1 MDFKL
6 ISSAKRKWRK
16 LGGSNQFANLIEG
29 VPFKDG
35 IRQAKDATG

>member
-1 MDFKL
+1 MDCKL
-6 ISSAKRKWRK
+6 ILSAKRKWRK

-35 IRQAKDATG
+35 IKQTKYATA